1 MKITIKYQF
10 MPTRLSKTLKILD
23 QVLGKMK
30 NNRFYVL
37 LLGVLNQN
45 LKNSLALSHIAAPMT
60 Q

>member
-1 MKITIKYQF
+1 

-37 LLGVLNQN
+37 LLGVLTQN